1 MEQKE
6 EKQRERKQDI
16 KRGVRTQK
24 MMTFRCDNDVAE
36 ILSCVA
42 NKGRLLND
50 LVKEWAKSRNRVETD
65 DPPDS
70 YRIPLN
76 DEM

>member
-24 MMTFRCDNDVAE
+24 MMTFRCDNDVAD
-36 ILSCVA
+36 ILSSVS

-50 LVKEWAKSRNRVETD
+50 LVKAWWKSRNRHEED
-65 DPPDS
+65 YHPGENN
-70 YRIPLN
+70 IPLS
-76 DEM
+76 DE

>member
-24 MMTFRCDNDVAE
+24 MMTFRCDNDVAD

-50 LVKEWAKSRNRVETD
+50 LVKEWAKSRNFHEED
-65 DPPDS
+65 YHPGENN
-70 YRIPLN
+70 IPLS
-76 DEM
+76 DE

>member
-6 EKQRERKQDI
+6 EKQRSRKQDI

-24 MMTFRCDNDVAE
+24 MMSFRCDKDVEE
-36 ILSCVA
+36 ILSCVS

-50 LVKEWAKSRNRVETD
+50 LVKAWWNSRNIHEED
-65 DPPDS
+65 YHPDENQ
-70 YRIPLN
+70 IPFS
-76 DEM
+76 DE

>member
-6 EKQRERKQDI
+6 EKQRERKHDI

-24 MMTFRCDNDVAE
+24 MMSFRCDKDVEE
-36 ILSCVA
+36 ILSSVS

-50 LVKEWAKSRNRVETD
+50 LVKAWWKSRNCHEED
-65 DPPDS
+65 YHPGENN
-70 YRIPLN
+70 IPLS
-76 DEM
+76 DE

>member
-24 MMTFRCDNDVAE
+24 MMSFRCDKDVEE
-36 ILSCVA
+36 ILSSVS

-50 LVKEWAKSRNRVETD
+50 LVKEWWNSRNQHEED
-65 DPPDS
+65 FQPGE
-70 YRIPLN
+70 YNIPLS
-76 DEM
+76 DE

>member
-6 EKQRERKQDI
+6 EKQRKRKQDI
-16 KRGVRTQK
+16 KRGLRTQK
-24 MMTFRCDNDVAE
+24 MMTFRCDNDVAD

-50 LVKEWAKSRNRVETD
+50 LVKEWSKSRNFYEED
-65 DPPDS
+65 YHPGENN
-70 YRIPLN
+70 IPLS
-76 DEM
+76 DE

>member
-6 EKQRERKQDI
+6 EKQRSRKQDI

-24 MMTFRCDNDVAE
+24 MMSFRCDKDVEE
-36 ILSCVA
+36 ILSSVS

-50 LVKEWAKSRNRVETD
+50 LVKEWWKCRNRHEED
-65 DPPDS
+65 FHPGENN
-70 YRIPLN
+70 IPLS
-76 DEM
+76 DE

>member
-6 EKQRERKQDI
+6 EKQRLRKQDI
-16 KRGVRTQK
+16 KRGVRSQK

-36 ILSCVA
+36 ILATVS

-50 LVKEWAKSRNRVETD
+50 LVKAWWNSRNRHEED
-65 DPPDS
+65 YHPAENN
-70 YRIPLN
+70 IPLP
-76 DEM
+76 DE

>member
-36 ILSCVA
+36 ILSSVA

-50 LVKEWAKSRNRVETD
+50 LVKEWWKSRNRHEED
-65 DPPDS
+65 YHPGENN
-70 YRIPLN
+70 IPLS
-76 DEM
+76 DE